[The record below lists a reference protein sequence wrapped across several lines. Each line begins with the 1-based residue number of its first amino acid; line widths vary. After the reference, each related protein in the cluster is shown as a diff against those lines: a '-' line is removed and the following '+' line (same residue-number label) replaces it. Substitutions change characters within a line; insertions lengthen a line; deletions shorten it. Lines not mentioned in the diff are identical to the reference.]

1 MAVCY
6 PIPRFICIKCG
17 GQIPPKNINEPTDH
31 HPNCRC
37 INCIMIGPG
46 RRPIYVPDKEKHICQ
61 KLIDKKAIVAERR
74 RLRLVA
80 GPLVKAFIKKFSK
93 KRKKQR

>member
-6 PIPRFICIKCG
+6 PPPPRFVCIKCG

-46 RRPIYVPDKEKHICQ
+46 RQPTYVPDKEKHTCQ
-61 KLIDKKAIVAERR
+61 KPIDKEAIAAEKR
-74 RLRLVA
+74 RLE
-80 GPLVKAFIKKFSK
+80 KKFPLKLGDPHSTQAAEK
-93 KRKKQR
+93 YKR